1 MYRKNEKNII
11 ICNTVTEF
19 DARLRAV
26 SDSRQDRRMVKH
38 NLKVYDRILHDG
50 RGTQRFF
57 VAEADC
63 GDNCVK
69 FVRDVREPETN
80 ALHAQLDALSHSI
93 RRTYL
98 SATAG
103 MSR

>member
-1 MYRKNEKNII
+1 MYGKNEKNII

-26 SDSRQDRRMVKH
+26 SGSRQDRRGAGH
-38 NLKVYDRILHDG
+38 NLTVYDRILHDG
-50 RGTQRFF
+50 RGTRRFF

-63 GDNCVK
+63 GDHCVQ
-69 FVRDVREPETN
+69 FVHDVREPETG
-80 ALHAQLDALSHSI
+80 ALHAQLDALSHRI